1 MNKKNYS
8 KVLDTG
14 INLVKNVKTYN
25 FGIGQIDKLKSILEK
40 KKNEIEMKNEKVVF
54 FIDDFFIK
62 DRTILEILNMRDKDK
77 VIYIDTINEPSTI
90 KVDEYK
96 KQLIKDGFETM
107 EASQEVAFR
116 AFYKKKKKIRSSQSP
131 TRTE

>member
-1 MNKKNYS
+1 M
-8 KVLDTG
+8 DTA

-62 DRTILEILNMRDKDK
+62 D
-77 VIYIDTINEPSTI
+77 
-90 KVDEYK
+90 
-96 KQLIKDGFETM
+96 
-107 EASQEVAFR
+107 
-116 AFYKKKKKIRSSQSP
+116 QSFN
-131 TRTE
+131 